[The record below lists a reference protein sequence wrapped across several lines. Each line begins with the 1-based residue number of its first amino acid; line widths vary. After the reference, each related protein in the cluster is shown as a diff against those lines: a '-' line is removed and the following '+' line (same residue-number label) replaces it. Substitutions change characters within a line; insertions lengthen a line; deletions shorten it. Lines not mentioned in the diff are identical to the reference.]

1 MVISGLE
8 DYFLNALGC
17 SWREN
22 LSERREP
29 TFCFSAVLAAAGRSE
44 KLHPVHVWADF
55 GEKVLDNL
63 HLSGLVSIL
72 RVFPL

>member
-44 KLHPVHVWADF
+44 KLHSVHVWADF
-55 GEKVLDNL
+55 G
-63 HLSGLVSIL
+63 
-72 RVFPL
+72 